1 MLTFVPVSLTATP
14 GSEPSLP
21 STIANN
27 WVPDLGRLALQDIL
41 SGRFGVQ
48 RHLLPSYVMIYRL
61 DVAPE
66 VLRHTVGLA
75 EVEVGSTQ
83 EQEYPS
89 FNEILEL
96 AKVWLSFDETADN
109 VGVCT
114 RSL

>member
-1 MLTFVPVSLTATP
+1 MLTFIAVSLNPTP

-21 STIANN
+21 STVANN
-27 WVPDLGRLALQDIL
+27 WIPDLGRLALQDIL

-66 VLRHTVGLA
+66 VLRHATGLA
-75 EVEVGSTQ
+75 EVELGGIQ

-96 AKVWLSFDETADN
+96 AKVWLSFDEKADN

-114 RSL
+114 L